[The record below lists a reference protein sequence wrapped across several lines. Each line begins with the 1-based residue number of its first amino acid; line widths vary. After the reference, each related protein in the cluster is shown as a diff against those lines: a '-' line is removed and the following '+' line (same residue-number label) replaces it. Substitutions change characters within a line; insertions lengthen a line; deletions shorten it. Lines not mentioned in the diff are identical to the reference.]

1 MPPVVDQSSGYNGTD
16 YKHTFP
22 TKWNRVKMAKKN
34 NTIEIPY
41 TYFSYKSQNENLKKK
56 DEELWSVVLV
66 AATAR
71 SRRLGAMQS
80 RLFAL
85 DAFSVTFPP
94 YVDAKISKHTHTHH
108 TQRYFQSGYDCLNA
122 VQCATIDFVLYM
134 GFR

>member
-94 YVDAKISKHTHTHH
+94 YVDAKISKHTHTH
-108 TQRYFQSGYDCLNA
+108 TTPRDTFK
-122 VQCATIDFVLYM
+122 VVMIV
-134 GFR
+134 